1 MFTPTSANLPKI
13 SDRMRSA
20 FASLT
25 VTQQQAVY
33 LNVVEGW
40 PIGYVAHQLGL
51 PRDAAARIAGAA
63 RTKLYQAVAR

>member
-13 SDRMRSA
+13 SDRMRRA
-20 FASLT
+20 VAALT

-40 PIGYVAHQLGL
+40 PIGQVAWQLGL
-51 PRDAAARIAGAA
+51 SRDAADRIASAA
-63 RTKLYQAVAR
+63 RVRIYEAVA